1 MVETVQ
7 PNVGADMLRIHRV
20 ITRALDVSA
29 ERGAA
34 FAQEGFPSA
43 ALQEGFLT
51 YLRALAGVLNA
62 HHLGEDETAFPYMRE
77 KLPDAPYNKLMAD
90 HRQIEGVLEHLG
102 TAAGAVAG
110 NAQPA
115 DALRTLNGI
124 VVRLAGL
131 WHPHIGIEESILFD
145 PEVVAALMDEEEN
158 VQLSQKMGES
168 SQKHLHAP
176 DVEIPFVLY
185 NLGPEDRAIMVK
197 MLPPVVAQQLVPLVW
212 RAKWA
217 PMKPFLLE

>member
-1 MVETVQ
+1 MADTVK

-20 ITRALDVSA
+20 ITRSLDVSIQ
-29 ERGAA
+29 RGAD
-34 FAQEGFPSA
+34 FAREGFPSA
-43 ALQEGFLT
+43 TIQEGFAL

-62 HHLGEDETAFPYMRE
+62 HHLGEDETAFPYFRE
-77 KLPDAPYNKLMAD
+77 RIPDAPYDKLMAD
-90 HRQIEGVLEHLG
+90 HRLIEAVLEKLE
-102 TAAGAVAG
+102 AATGAVAG
-110 NAQPA
+110 NAQPG
-115 DALRTLNGI
+115 DSLHTLDG
-124 VVRLAGL
+124 VLATLYRL
-131 WHPHIGIEESILFD
+131 WHPHIGIEESILYD
-145 PEVVAALMDEEEN
+145 PERVAALMDEEEN

-185 NLGPEDRAIMVK
+185 NLGPEDRAIMTK
-197 MLPPVVAQQLVPLVW
+197 MLPPVVTQQLVPLVW